1 MSTKRQHAERQG
13 EGHHPQGKVL
23 EDLRTIDVDEIGVD
37 ARHRPLV
44 EPQTDASFEV
54 VAQTDEPVAPD
65 GAVVEVAEIKGEQV
79 EVLDQ
84 DVVLDSGGFAA
95 NREVPKVERQ

>member
-1 MSTKRQHAERQG
+1 M
-13 EGHHPQGKVL
+13 KVL

-44 EPQTDASFEV
+44 EPQADAGFEV

-65 GAVVEVAEIKGEQV
+65 RAVVEVADIKREQV
-79 EVLDQ
+79 AVLDQ
-84 DVVLDSGGFAA
+84 DVVLDPGGFAA
-95 NREVPKVERQ
+95 NREVPEVE